1 MKALWPRIAGDTKR
15 LTMATVVAMVVGVLV
30 IVVGNLAGWGWTR
43 IIGATLISIGGL
55 GFGAVIAFVEPRRE
69 RLRAEITRQRTL
81 IAIVAA
87 LVLVLP
93 VAVVLVAAVVGLFL
107 NGSGGAGLR
116 TGGTLVGLFLLIASV
131 ASTVIAVRAT
141 QRALP
146 GVPAPSATQTVIQT
160 EEGK

>member
-1 MKALWPRIAGDTKR
+1 MKALWARVAEDTKR
-15 LTMATVVAMVVGVLV
+15 LTTATVVAMAVGVLV
-30 IVVGNLAGWGWTR
+30 IVVGNFAGWGWTR

-93 VAVVLVAAVVGLFL
+93 VAIVLAAAVVGLFL
-107 NGSGGAGLR
+107 NGGGGAGLR

-141 QRALP
+141 RRAFP
-146 GVPAPSATQTVIQT
+146 GIPASSSIQT
-160 EEGK
+160 EEET

>member
-1 MKALWPRIAGDTKR
+1 MKPLWVRIAGDTKR
-15 LTMATVVAMVVGVLV
+15 LTAATVVAMVVGVLV
-30 IVVGNLAGWGWTR
+30 IAVGNRAGWGWTR
-43 IIGATLISIGGL
+43 VIGATLISIGGL

-93 VAVVLVAAVVGLFL
+93 VAVALAAAVVGLFL
-107 NGSGGAGLR
+107 NSGGGAGLR

-141 QRALP
+141 RRALP
-146 GVPAPSATQTVIQT
+146 NVPALPSLQV
-160 EEGK
+160 EEDK

>member
-1 MKALWPRIAGDTKR
+1 MKPLWVRVAADTKR
-15 LTMATVVAMVVGVLV
+15 LTAATVAAMVIGVLV
-30 IVVGNLAGWGWTR
+30 IVVGNFAGWGWTR

-69 RLRAEITRQRTL
+69 RLRAEITRRRTV
-81 IAIVAA
+81 IAIVVA

-93 VAVVLVAAVVGLFL
+93 VAVVLAAAVIGLFL
-107 NGSGGAGLR
+107 NGGGGAGLR

-131 ASTVIAVRAT
+131 ASTAIAVRAT

-146 GVPAPSATQTVIQT
+146 GIPARSSTQMVTQT
-160 EEGK
+160 EEDK